1 VALVLGASALTW
13 VPAHAWSDN
22 GASCASA
29 CGEHE
34 SHRAVLLTPVADA
47 HLDLT
52 PTPAINGMVVKMQDA
67 DLHAIE
73 GKRIEF
79 HTGNELLCTAFTNE
93 EGYAECNAKVE
104 LNFETVFAILG
115 QAWTARFNGDG
126 TYLPVEA
133 HGNLSLTAA
142 GKPDEW

>member
-13 VPAHAWSDN
+13 VPAQAWSDN
-22 GASCASA
+22 GTSCASA
-29 CGEHE
+29 CEKHD
-34 SHRAVLLTPVADA
+34 SHRGVLLTPVTDA
-47 HLDLT
+47 HLDLA
-52 PTPAINGMVVKMQDA
+52 PTPAINGMKVKMQDA

-73 GKRIEF
+73 GRRIRVP
-79 HTGNELLCTAFTNE
+79 HRHELLCTAFTNE

-115 QAWTARFNGDG
+115 QAWSARFNGDG

-133 HGNLSLTAA
+133 HGNLSLTATGGA
-142 GKPDEW
+142 K

>member
-1 VALVLGASALTW
+1 M
-13 VPAHAWSDN
+13 PAHAWSDN
-22 GASCASA
+22 GALLRIA

-34 SHRAVLLTPVADA
+34 SHRAVLLTPVTDA

-52 PTPAINGMVVKMQDA
+52 PTPAIKGMVVKMQDA

-73 GKRIEF
+73 GRRIEF

-93 EGYAECNAKVE
+93 EGLRGVQREGRAQLRDGSSPSSVRR
-104 LNFETVFAILG
+104 G
-115 QAWTARFNGDG
+115 RPGSTATGRICQSM
-126 TYLPVEA
+126 A

-142 GKPDEW
+142 GKPDD